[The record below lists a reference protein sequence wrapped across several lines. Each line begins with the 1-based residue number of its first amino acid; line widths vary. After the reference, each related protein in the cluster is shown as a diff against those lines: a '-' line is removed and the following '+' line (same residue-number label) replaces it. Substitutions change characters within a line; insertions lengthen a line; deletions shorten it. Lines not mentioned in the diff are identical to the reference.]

1 MSLSVC
7 AHPTYLL
14 SDNIITMIVFSEN
27 MPFGKVNWT
36 KCHTCSLICNIY
48 HKIVENSTSIIFPY
62 FCLSVKNPINSHLSF
77 LLFNIYTKVV

>member
-27 MPFGKVNWT
+27 MPFGKVTWT
-36 KCHTCSLICNIY
+36 KCHTCSLTSNLY
-48 HKIVENSTSIIFPY
+48 HKIIENSIFNKIPI
-62 FCLSVKNPINSHLSF
+62 LSTCK
-77 LLFNIYTKVV
+77 